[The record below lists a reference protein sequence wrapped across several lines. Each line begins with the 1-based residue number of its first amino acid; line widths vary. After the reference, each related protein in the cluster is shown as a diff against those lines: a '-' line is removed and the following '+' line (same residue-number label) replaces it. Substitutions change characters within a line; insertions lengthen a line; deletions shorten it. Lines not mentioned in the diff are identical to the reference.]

1 MPCHVR
7 LLPLKGLP
15 PTAQRGSGGSKGTD
29 RGQVAPIGLTDHCD
43 PPQQPCASLEV
54 EMLRVNTF
62 RIARDA
68 ERLLAALQFR
78 IIPGGAPVES

>member
-1 MPCHVR
+1 
-7 LLPLKGLP
+7 
-15 PTAQRGSGGSKGTD
+15 
-29 RGQVAPIGLTDHCD
+29 
-43 PPQQPCASLEV
+43 
-54 EMLRVNTF
+54 MLRVNTF